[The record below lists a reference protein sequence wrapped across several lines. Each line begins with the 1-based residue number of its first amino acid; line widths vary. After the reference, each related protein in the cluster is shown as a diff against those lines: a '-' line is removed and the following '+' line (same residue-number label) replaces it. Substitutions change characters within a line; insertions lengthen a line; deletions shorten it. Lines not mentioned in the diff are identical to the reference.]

1 MSTDQFNSRFAFVQS
16 KGVSGKN
23 TRAWSFANHAEKFV
37 IFGAWTEHQE
47 GSRCLILA
55 DHWRIRNNRVQGG
68 FTHSRGHI
76 DLILEEG
83 YKLFTFPQ
91 TAKPR
96 SNDDEPSKI
105 KSWKPRL
112 DKRELLI
119 ESGKYFA
126 IETSVTHPLQTA
138 DAVPTETTNNH
149 ETFWEGNETSKLTT
163 QYERNP
169 EARQKCLDEYGYS
182 CQACEFDFAKVY
194 GQLGEQF
201 IHVHHLIPVSARK
214 KPYRLN
220 PKTDLIPLC
229 PNCHAMSHKRI
240 PPYSIGELQQIIE
253 MNRTS

>member
-1 MSTDQFNSRFAFVQS
+1 MNEEQFNSRFAFVQS

-23 TRAWSFANHAEKFV
+23 TRAWSFVNDIEKFV

-55 DHWRIRNNRVQGG
+55 DYWRIRNNRVQGG
-68 FTHSRGHI
+68 HTHSRGHI
-76 DLILEEG
+76 DLILEGG
-83 YKLFTFPQ
+83 YRLFTFPQ

-96 SNDDEPSKI
+96 LNDEEPSQI
-105 KSWKPRL
+105 KSWEPRL
-112 DKRELLI
+112 DKKELLI

-126 IETSVTHPLQTA
+126 IEVSERD
-138 DAVPTETTNNH
+138 DAPTKGALPTETTNNH
-149 ETFWEGNETSKLTT
+149 ATFWEGNESSKLTT
-163 QYERNP
+163 QHERNP
-169 EARQKCLDEYGYS
+169 EARRKCLEEYGHS

-194 GQLGEQF
+194 GQLGEKF

-229 PNCHAMSHKRI
+229 PNCHAMCHKRI
-240 PPYSIGELQQIIE
+240 PPYSISELKQIIE
-253 MNRTS
+253 MNRS